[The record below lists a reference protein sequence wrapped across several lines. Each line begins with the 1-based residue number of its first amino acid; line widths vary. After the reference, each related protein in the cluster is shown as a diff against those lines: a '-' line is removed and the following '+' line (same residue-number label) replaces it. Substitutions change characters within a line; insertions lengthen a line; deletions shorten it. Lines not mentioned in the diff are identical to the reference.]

1 MTSKFSL
8 NSFIINFSTGLLLII
23 GLIAVYSSTFSAST
37 IAEGKGTI
45 NKQLVFVIVG
55 IIIYIALSKLNYQF
69 YKIPQVAIA
78 IYLVLIAL
86 LIAVLFTNP
95 VNETTRWIQLGF
107 INIQPSEYAKIVLI
121 VLNAAILSA
130 KPQSFDN
137 VRKLLMQILS
147 FIRMPLI
154 LSERFYNFLSND
166 ILKFI
171 FTAFITLPIVGLVF
185 IQPSLGNSLII
196 LLIWILMFFMSLKNQ
211 LKFVSLLIIFLLGLN
226 VFFNRFNFRLDY
238 QYFNINLVLA
248 GITFAI
254 ALVLGYLSKIK
265 LYVIIIFL
273 VGGFLIGNSVEYVWT
288 GNLIKD
294 YQKDR
299 VESLLKSCANETD
312 LEVIRTECWQIRQST
327 IAIGSGKIWGKGFLQ
342 GTQSKLKYL
351 PYAYTDFIFASIAE
365 EFGFVGGIFIILLF
379 LSIILAILF
388 ASNQVKERYGS
399 YILIGVFF
407 MFLLHVFVNIGMN
420 IGILP
425 VTGIPL
431 PFISYGGNSVFVNL
445 IAVGIVQSVIKF
457 NNDVD
462 IARRGVLTS
471 ESPLEIKSF

>member
-1 MTSKFSL
+1 MTSRFSL
-8 NSFIINFSTGLLLII
+8 NSFILNFSTGLLLII

-45 NKQLVFVIVG
+45 NKQLVFVIIG
-55 IIIYIALSKLNYQF
+55 IIIYFALSKLNYQF

-78 IYLVLIAL
+78 VYLVLIAL
-86 LIAVLFTNP
+86 LVGVLFTDP

-107 INIQPSEYAKIVLI
+107 VNIQPSEYAKIVLI

-130 KPQSFDN
+130 KPDSFDN
-137 VRKLLMQILS
+137 VRKIIIQVLS
-147 FIRMPLI
+147 FIKIPII
-154 LSERFYNFLSND
+154 LTERIYNFLSDD
-166 ILKFI
+166 ILKLL
-171 FTAFITLPIVGLVF
+171 FTSFITLPVVGLVF

-196 LLIWILMFFMSLKNQ
+196 MLIWILMFFMALKNQ
-211 LKFVSLLIIFLLGLN
+211 LKFVSILIIFLLGLN
-226 VFFNRFNFRLDY
+226 VYLNRFNFNLDY
-238 QYFNINLVLA
+238 QYLNVNLILA
-248 GITFAI
+248 GVTVFI
-254 ALVLGYLSKIK
+254 ALILGYISKLK
-265 LYVIIIFL
+265 LYVIVIFL
-273 VGGFLIGNSVEYVWT
+273 VIGFLVGTSAEYLWT
-288 GNLIKD
+288 SNFIKD

-327 IAIGSGKIWGKGFLQ
+327 IAIGSGKVWGKGFLQ

-445 IAVGIVQSVIKF
+445 IAIGIVQSVIKF